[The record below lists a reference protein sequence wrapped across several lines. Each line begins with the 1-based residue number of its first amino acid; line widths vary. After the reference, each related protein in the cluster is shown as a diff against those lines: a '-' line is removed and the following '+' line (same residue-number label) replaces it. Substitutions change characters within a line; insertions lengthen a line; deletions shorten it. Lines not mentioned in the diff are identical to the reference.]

1 MNSARAA
8 RQPGPIL
15 RRVICTTKLR
25 WISRDTSA
33 RSTPAVPRT
42 SGARRPVPTA
52 EAGIPQQ
59 GGKHRTMT
67 FLIDDFGL
75 SRDLAKGRT
84 PGKAIGNFPKCQLH
98 CLCGFGHGAGLAQFR
113 EVQFCAQTICLE
125 NSLSDLRAEGP
136 YTVLAGE
143 QSAD

>member
-1 MNSARAA
+1 
-8 RQPGPIL
+8 
-15 RRVICTTKLR
+15 
-25 WISRDTSA
+25 
-33 RSTPAVPRT
+33 
-42 SGARRPVPTA
+42 
-52 EAGIPQQ
+52 
-59 GGKHRTMT
+59 MT
-67 FLIDDFGL
+67 FLIDDFVL

-98 CLCGFGHGAGLAQFR
+98 CLCGFGHGAGLAQFC

-143 QSAD
+143 QSADLRACKACGRVSDIWRKNAALTAPISAFAARKFYSASGTPGR